1 MATGAISG
9 DARARTERP
18 RRRWV
23 WWLLPLLLALS
34 ALAARWGYQHI
45 EKQVQA
51 AAPEMLSSAGIDP
64 QGLTFDARYRDV
76 TVAGNLPQGV
86 TASQVRDILEHRRG
100 GNGADIRHAR
110 VVAAEW
116 VSREPKPADNVTVN
130 PVVATERD
138 TKRVDKAAEAGPS
151 PRVNVLL
158 GDGQLTL
165 SGSDVDKDQIQ
176 HLLVAAT
183 AAVGAQ
189 NVVQQWQS
197 TELPGQTQ
205 VVQDNEASSND
216 ERIAKVQPLAT
227 LISALGDQATA
238 ARVTL
243 EDNIVRGS
251 IEAVSEQSLQQLK
264 PLAGEAVVV
273 TAAVA
278 VQQTQDAQPVSDP
291 APASTTQTINTDDAT
306 GTSSGTDDV
315 KVVDDEN
322 PPVKEDT
329 LTSADDTA
337 KPVAE
342 NKQSVDK
349 SEGEAAQS
357 EEDELQAEIAALQAE
372 IDALQRE
379 IDKPVFFVH
388 DSSAITREGMP
399 LLDNV
404 AAAMQRYQR
413 PGVLIDGH
421 TDSLASRQYNLRLSK
436 QRAASVVRYLT
447 QNGVDANRLRS
458 EGYGED
464 RPVASNKT
472 KPGRRLNRR
481 VEFTAR
487 RPFSDSDQ

>member
-1 MATGAISG
+1 MANGVTPG
-9 DARARTERP
+9 DVERP

-23 WWLLPLLLALS
+23 WWLLLLLVALS

-45 EKQVQA
+45 ETQVQT
-51 AAPEMLSSAGIDP
+51 AAPEMLRVAGIDP
-64 QGLTFDARYRDV
+64 EGLTFDARYRDV
-76 TVAGNLPQGV
+76 TVAGNLPEGV
-86 TASQVRDILEHRRG
+86 TASEVREILEQRRG
-100 GNGADIRHAR
+100 SNGADIRHAR

-116 VSREPKPADNVTVN
+116 VGREPKPAGSVMVK
-130 PVVATERD
+130 PIAATERD
-138 TKRVDKAAEAGPS
+138 TKSVETSVGAVSP

-165 SGSDVDKDQIQ
+165 SGSDISTDQIQ
-176 HLLVAAT
+176 HLLNAAT
-183 AAVGAQ
+183 AAVGAE

-197 TELPGQTQ
+197 SELPGQMQGQEKDSSVMDEHIAQ
-205 VVQDNEASSND
+205 VEPLG
-216 ERIAKVQPLAT
+216 ELIA
-227 LISALGDQATA
+227 ALGDKATA

-243 EDNIVRGS
+243 EDNIVHGS
-251 IEAVSEQSLQQLK
+251 IEAISERSLQQLK

-273 TAAVA
+273 TATVA
-278 VQQTQDAQPVSDP
+278 VQQTEGAQEAPADAV
-291 APASTTQTINTDDAT
+291 PASTTQTVNTDDVAN
-306 GTSSGTDDV
+306 TSASTDDEV
-315 KVVDDEN
+315 EGA
-322 PPVKEDT
+322 T
-329 LTSADDTA
+329 DTA
-337 KPVAE
+337 QTEDAPAADTSE
-342 NKQSVDK
+342 NA
-349 SEGEAAQS
+349 AAQS

-388 DSSAITREGMP
+388 DSSAITREAMP

-413 PGVLIDGH
+413 PAVLIDGH

-447 QNGVDANRLRS
+447 SNGVDASRLRS

-464 RPVASNKT
+464 RPVTSNKT

-487 RPFSDSDQ
+487 RPFTDADQ